1 MRHTV
6 TDTATIARLIHQERK
21 RQGLRQDDLAAMA
34 GASDAFLRD
43 VERGKPTVQ
52 LGKVL
57 SVLDELGIRV
67 VLELPGSTPIDPA
80 PAGSSPGTTG

>member
-6 TDTATIARLIHQERK
+6 TDTTTLARLIHQERK

-57 SVLDELGIRV
+57 SVLNELGIRV
-67 VLELPGSTPIDPA
+67 VLEMPGPEPTAPPPA
-80 PAGSSPGTTG
+80 MVR

>member
-1 MRHTV
+1 MRHPV
-6 TDTATIARLIHQERK
+6 IDTNAIAALIYQERK

-43 VERGKPTVQ
+43 VERGKPSVQ

-57 SVLDELGIRV
+57 SVLNELGIRV
-67 VLELPGSTPIDPA
+67 VLELPDCDPA
-80 PAGSSPGTTG
+80 ASPPRRAR

>member
-6 TDTATIARLIHQERK
+6 VDTDSIARLIHHERK
-21 RQGLRQDDLAAMA
+21 RQGLRQDDLAAMS

-43 VERGKPTVQ
+43 LERGKPTVQ

-57 SVLDELGIRV
+57 SVLSELGIRV
-67 VLELPGSTPIDPA
+67 VLELPGPGPADLPPGID
-80 PAGSSPGTTG
+80 G

>member
-1 MRHTV
+1 MRHTI
-6 TDTATIARLIHQERK
+6 TDTASIARLIHQERK

-67 VLELPGSTPIDPA
+67 VLEMPGPVPPDP
-80 PAGSSPGTTG
+80 PPGVS

>member
-1 MRHTV
+1 MRHPIHTP
-6 TDTATIARLIHQERK
+6 DDIARLILAERK
-21 RQGLRQDDLAAMA
+21 RQKLRQDDLAAAA

-57 SVLDELGIRV
+57 EVLGELGIRV
-67 VLELPGSTPIDPA
+67 VLEIPDSGPDASC
-80 PAGSSPGTTG
+80 

>member
-1 MRHTV
+1 MRHTI
-6 TDTATIARLIHQERK
+6 TDTASIARLIHQERK

-57 SVLDELGIRV
+57 SVLDELGIRM
-67 VLELPGSTPIDPA
+67 VLEMPGPVPTDA
-80 PAGSSPGTTG
+80 PPGVTG

>member
-1 MRHTV
+1 MRHTI
-6 TDTATIARLIHQERK
+6 TDTASIARLIHQERK

-57 SVLDELGIRV
+57 SVLGELGIRV
-67 VLELPGSTPIDPA
+67 VLELPGSAPIDSA
-80 PAGSSPGTTG
+80 PADPPPGVAG

>member
-6 TDTATIARLIHQERK
+6 TDTDSIARLVHQERK

-57 SVLDELGIRV
+57 NVLNELGIRV
-67 VLELPGSTPIDPA
+67 VLELPGPVPVD
-80 PAGSSPGTTG
+80 SSPGSSG